1 MDLLSRRDFMKRT
14 AAVTGGLAIAGPLQ
28 ALAGKG
34 STAQAATAIGYGPL
48 QNKGDLWLPDGF
60 KYKIISTEGDTMS
73 DGNPTPSMFDGMA
86 AFAGPRNTTILIRN
100 HENRERPGEIPVLV
114 PETLRWDKQKLT
126 SGAYRHNGGCTKL
139 VVNGQ
144 GKVLS
149 TFAVLAGTSTNC
161 AGGAMPWGSWITS
174 EEIVSEGG
182 VRHGYNFEIDAD
194 ANGPVPAVPIVA
206 AGRCVHEAVAWH
218 KGILYETED
227 RGADAALYRF
237 LPNGRPRKPGDL
249 AAMGGELQAL
259 KVAGTDSFNTS
270 NRPSSTMVLGRPYPV
285 EWTGSLSPDPAG
297 DTLRQEAKGQGSA
310 LFDRQEGIWVG
321 NNRVYFAC
329 TSGGAAG
336 AGQIFEYDPNRSV
349 LTLLY
354 ESPGPDQLESP
365 DNLVVTPFGDLLLCE
380 DGNDPQYIRGL
391 TKKGRIYDFART
403 QTRDSEFA
411 GACFDQSGTTL
422 FVNQQG
428 LPAAGGTGEKGVTYA
443 ITGPW
448 DREED

>member
-1 MDLLSRRDFMKRT
+1 MKRT
-14 AAVTGGLAIAGPLQ
+14 AAVTGGLAIAGPLK
-28 ALAGKG
+28 ALAGG
-34 STAQAATAIGYGPL
+34 GASAQAASAIGYGPL
-48 QNKGDLWLPDGF
+48 KNKGDLWLPDGF
-60 KYKIISTEGDTMS
+60 KYKIISTEGEIMS

-100 HENRERPGEIPVLV
+100 HENRERAGEIPVVV
-114 PETLRWDKQKLT
+114 PEPLRWDKQKLV
-126 SGAYRHNGGCTKL
+126 SGAYKYNGGNTKL
-139 VVNGQ
+139 VLNRRGDL
-144 GKVLS
+144 LS
-149 TFAVLAGTSTNC
+149 SFAILGGTSTNC

-194 ANGPVPAVPIVA
+194 AAGPVQAVPIVA

-218 KGILYETED
+218 KGILYQTED
-227 RGADAALYRF
+227 RGTDAALYRF

-259 KVAGTDSFNTS
+259 KIAGQPNFNTS
-270 NRPSSTMVLGRPYPV
+270 NRPPSMVLGQAYPV
-285 EWTGSLSPDPAG
+285 EWTAALSPDPAA
-297 DTLRQEAKGQGSA
+297 DTLRQEAKAKGSA

-329 TSGGAAG
+329 TSGGTAG
-336 AGQIFEYDPNRSV
+336 AGQVFEYDPNRSV

-365 DNLVVTPFGDLLLCE
+365 DNLLVTPFGDLLLCE
-380 DGNDPQYIRGL
+380 DGDDPQYIRGL

-403 QTRDSEFA
+403 QTRNSEFA
-411 GACFDQSGTTL
+411 GACFDPGGTIL

-428 LPAAGGTGEKGVTYA
+428 TPASGEKAVTYA

-448 DREED
+448 QRDED